1 MPKMRSHSGTKKRLT
16 VTATGKVR
24 RGQAGNRHLAPGKHK
39 NKLDKLVNLLL
50 YQQATRDIWDRFCLI
65 LSRR

>member
-24 RGQAGNRHLAPGKHK
+24 RGQAGNRHLAQEKHK

-50 YQQATRDIWDRFCLI
+50 YQQATRDI
-65 LSRR
+65 